1 MKNKTGNLKSN
12 SEETANVIL
21 SLNRR
26 RAVTAGIMLGSFLA
40 ALETTVVGTAMPTVI
55 ASLGG
60 LNVYSWVFS
69 AYLLTSTVTVPIWG
83 RLSDLLGRRSLYTTA
98 VIIFLVGSALSGA
111 STNIWQLIIFRAV
124 QGFGAGGIVPLGMTI
139 NGDIYTL
146 RERARIQGLFSI
158 MWGLA
163 SILGPLA
170 GGFITEHWSWHWV
183 FYINIPFGIAAALVV
198 GLALKEPAIT
208 KKPVI
213 DYAGASYLFISITL
227 LLVVLVETSDVRVW
241 KNPLMMVAVLG
252 TFLFGYLFIRTEQK
266 ASEPILPLSI
276 FHNRIV
282 AYGSLT
288 GFLVGTAMFGA
299 LSFIPL
305 FVQGTLG
312 GSATEAGVILTPLLL
327 GWVILAIIGGR
338 LMLRIGYRP
347 TIIMGLVFVLAAFI
361 ILSRITQFTPRWVLL
376 ADIGLMG
383 SGMGLVMLTLV
394 LATQNSVGREQLGI
408 ATSLTQFSRSIGG
421 AVGVAVMGTVLTMGL
436 AAQQTEIQR
445 ASGLPEADVAAIVHN
460 PSALIEPAQR
470 AQLPTTLLHSMES
483 ALAHALHN
491 VFIVGAVF
499 AALAVLAGFRLP
511 ASATKV
517 VGEESPER
525 SLHPTKAQSSAAE
538 CEKLLMTEMATIDAE
553 HEPEM
558 LDSEVATSS
567 D

>member
-1 MKNKTGNLKSN
+1 MNNKNGNPMLAADDKP
-12 SEETANVIL
+12 NVLL

-26 RAVTAGIMLGSFLA
+26 RVVTAGIMLGSFLA

-60 LNVYSWVFS
+60 LNVYSWVVS
-69 AYLLTSTVTVPIWG
+69 AYLLTSTVTVPVWG
-83 RLSDLLGRRSLYTTA
+83 KLSDLLGRKTLYTIA
-98 VIIFLVGSALSGA
+98 VIIFLLGSVLSGA
-111 STNIWQLIIFRAV
+111 ATNIWWLIIARAV
-124 QGFGAGGIVPLGMTI
+124 QGLGAGGIIPLGMTI

-146 RERARIQGLFSI
+146 RERAKVQGLFSI

-170 GGFITEHWSWHWV
+170 GGFITQHWSWRWV
-183 FYINIPFGIAAALVV
+183 FYINVPFGLAAAMVV
-198 GLALKEPAIT
+198 GLALKEPA
-208 KKPVI
+208 KAEKPVI
-213 DYAGASYLFISITL
+213 DYAGASWLFISITL
-227 LLVVLVETSDVRVW
+227 LLI
-241 KNPLMMVAVLG
+241 VLG
-252 TFLFGYLFIRTEQK
+252 EGRDMRAWRSPWMIAAIIGILVFGFLFIRTERR
-266 ASEPILPLSI
+266 AAEPIIPLSI
-276 FHNRIV
+276 FRNPIV

-299 LSFIPL
+299 LTFIPL

-312 GSATEAGVILTPLLL
+312 GSATEAGIILTPLLL

-347 TIIMGLVFVLAAFI
+347 TILIGLVFVFVSFI

-394 LATQNSVGREQLGI
+394 LATQNSVGRNQLGI

-421 AVGVAVMGTVLTMGL
+421 TVGVAVMGTMLAVGL
-436 AAQQTEIQR
+436 ASHQAEIQQ
-445 ASGLPEADVAAIVHN
+445 ASGLPEAEVAAIVHN
-460 PSALIEPAQR
+460 PSPLIEQTARAALPPA
-470 AQLPTTLLHSMES
+470 LLHSMEG
-483 ALAHALHN
+483 ALAQALHN

-499 AALAVLAGFRLP
+499 SALALVAGFLLP
-511 ASATKV
+511 ANASSATS
-517 VGEESPER
+517 EEKLEQT
-525 SLHPTKAQSSAAE
+525 LHPTEAQSTAAE
-538 CEKLLMTEMATIDAE
+538 CEKLLMAELTTIDPE
-553 HEPEM
+553 HEPEII
-558 LDSEVATSS
+558 EASS

>member
-1 MKNKTGNLKSN
+1 MNNKNGNPKPAV
-12 SEETANVIL
+12 EEKPNVLL

-26 RAVTAGIMLGSFLA
+26 RVVTAGIMLGSFLA

-60 LNVYSWVFS
+60 LDVYSWVIS
-69 AYLLTSTVTVPIWG
+69 AYILTSTVTVPVWG
-83 RLSDLLGRRSLYTTA
+83 KLSDLLGRKVLYTVA

-111 STNIWQLIIFRAV
+111 ATNIWWLIIARAV
-124 QGFGAGGIVPLGMTI
+124 QGLGAGGIIPLGMTI

-146 RERARIQGLFSI
+146 RERAKVQGLFSI

-163 SILGPLA
+163 SIVGPLA
-170 GGFITEHWSWHWV
+170 GGIITEEFTWPWV

-198 GLALKEPAIT
+198 GLGLKEPAKT
-208 KKPVI
+208 QKPVI
-213 DYAGASYLFISITL
+213 DYAGASWLFLSITL
-227 LLVVLVETSDVRVW
+227 LLIVLSEGRDMRAWTH
-241 KNPLMMVAVLG
+241 PLMLAAIVGIVVF
-252 TFLFGYLFIRTEQK
+252 TVLFIRTERR
-266 ASEPILPLSI
+266 AVEPIMPLSI
-276 FHNRIV
+276 FRNRIV

-299 LSFIPL
+299 LTFIPL

-312 GSATEAGVILTPLLL
+312 GTATEAGAILTPLLL

-347 TIIMGLVFVLAAFI
+347 TILIGLSFVFASFL

-383 SGMGLVMLTLV
+383 AGMGLVMLTLV
-394 LATQNSVGREQLGI
+394 LATQNSVERSQLGL

-421 AVGVAVMGTVLTMGL
+421 AIGVAVMGTMMSIGL
-436 AAQQTEIQR
+436 ASQQAEIQR
-445 ASGLPEADVAAIVHN
+445 ASGLPEAVVAEIVHN
-460 PSALIEPAQR
+460 PSPLIEPVAR
-470 AQLPTTLLHSMES
+470 AGLPPALLHSMEG
-483 ALAHALHN
+483 ALALALHN

-499 AALAVLAGFRLP
+499 AAFALVAGFMLP
-511 ASATKV
+511 ASASSST
-517 VGEESPER
+517 GEEEAEDT
-525 SLHPTKAQSSAAE
+525 LHPTEAQSTVAE
-538 CEKLLMTEMATIDAE
+538 CEKLLMAEMTTLDAE
-553 HEPEM
+553 HEPKIIQ
-558 LDSEVATSS
+558 AGS

>member
-1 MKNKTGNLKSN
+1 MNNKNGNPKPDA
-12 SEETANVIL
+12 EDQPNVLL

-26 RAVTAGIMLGSFLA
+26 RVVTAGIMLGSFLA

-60 LNVYSWVFS
+60 LNVYSWVVS
-69 AYLLTSTVTVPIWG
+69 AYLLTSTVTVPVWG
-83 RLSDLLGRRSLYTTA
+83 RLSDLLGRKTLYTVA
-98 VIIFLVGSALSGA
+98 VIIFLIGSVFSGA
-111 STNIWQLIIFRAV
+111 ATNIWLLIIARAV
-124 QGFGAGGIVPLGMTI
+124 QGLGAGGIIPLGMTI

-146 RERARIQGLFSI
+146 RQRAKVQGLFSI

-170 GGFITEHWSWHWV
+170 GGFITQHWSWRWV
-183 FYINIPFGIAAALVV
+183 FYINIPFGLAAALVV
-198 GLALKEPAIT
+198 GLALKEPAKT
-208 KKPVI
+208 QKPAI
-213 DYAGASYLFISITL
+213 DYAGASWLFISITL
-227 LLVVLVETSDVRVW
+227 LLIVLGESSDMRAW
-241 KNPLMMVAVLG
+241 RNPLMSIAVVG
-252 TFLFGYLFIRTEQK
+252 IVVFGFLFVRTERS
-266 ASEPILPLSI
+266 AAEPIMPLSI
-276 FHNRIV
+276 FRNRIV

-299 LSFIPL
+299 LTFIPL

-312 GSATEAGVILTPLLL
+312 GTATEAGAILTPLLL

-347 TIIMGLVFVLAAFI
+347 TILIGLIFVFISFV

-394 LATQNSVGREQLGI
+394 LATQNSVGRNQLGI

-421 AVGVAVMGTVLTMGL
+421 AVGVAVMGTILTMGL
-436 AAQQTEIQR
+436 ASQQALIQQE
-445 ASGLPEADVAAIVHN
+445 SGLPEAEVAEIVHN
-460 PSALIEPAQR
+460 PSPLIEPVSR
-470 AQLPTTLLHSMES
+470 AQLPSALLHSMEG
-483 ALAHALHN
+483 ALAQALHN

-499 AALAVLAGFRLP
+499 AALALLAGFLLP
-511 ASATKV
+511 ASASSSAS
-517 VGEESPER
+517 GEEIEKM
-525 SLHPTKAQSSAAE
+525 LHPTEAQSTPAE
-538 CEKLLMTEMATIDAE
+538 CEKLLMAEMTTIDAE
-553 HEPEM
+553 HEPEII
-558 LDSEVATSS
+558 EASS